1 MENNSVEWG
10 TWADIIVELEKR
22 IVKEVIEK
30 SLNERDNEEKEK
42 LNRRR
47 NITVFEL
54 SESKKLKPEDRKE
67 ENIKKFIGLCK
78 RIIKITFDQGLI
90 EFAIRLGKATNKN
103 QWPLLIS
110 LKDESK
116 KWEILNRE
124 SEGPFNTFNKINTGH
139 DLRKKEKEAL
149 LNFCAKGR
157 TENIQ

>member
-22 IVKEVIEK
+22 ILKEVIEK
-30 SLNERDNEEKEK
+30 SLNKRDNEEKEK

-78 RIIKITFDQGLI
+78 SIIKITFDQGLI

-124 SEGPFNTFNKINTGH
+124 SEGPFNKINTGY
-139 DLRKKEKEAL
+139 DLRKKGERRIVRKKL
-149 LNFCAKGR
+149 RKYKKGSR
-157 TENIQ
+157 MTS